1 MKKLISLLLMDLM
14 GIQLKSN
21 TKGFFGT
28 PSFKELAYA
37 NEQRKTKQSTTS

>member
-1 MKKLISLLLMDLM
+1 MKKLIPLILLGLPDK
-14 GIQLKSN
+14 QLQSN

-37 NEQRKTKQSTTS
+37 NEQRKIK

>member
-1 MKKLISLLLMDLM
+1 MKKLIPLLLLGLM
-14 GIQLKSN
+14 EIQLQSN

-37 NEQRKTKQSTTS
+37 NEQRKIK